1 MTKYFISNSCEEGEE
16 GEEEMFWNQT
26 KIECVGNSVLESS
39 NEEHSNVI
47 GMRSGSG
54 TRECITLSM
63 QTGASTCNRN
73 KNAWEC
79 IHDHRIMYLT
89 YYPYLKKSVFAT

>member
-1 MTKYFISNSCEEGEE
+1 M
-16 GEEEMFWNQT
+16 W
-26 KIECVGNSVLESS
+26 
-39 NEEHSNVI
+39 
-47 GMRSGSG
+47 SGSG

-73 KNAWEC
+73 KNAREC

-89 YYPYLKKSVFAT
+89 QVYNTATGKCGLQVCLNHTHEQRS

>member
-1 MTKYFISNSCEEGEE
+1 M
-16 GEEEMFWNQT
+16 W
-26 KIECVGNSVLESS
+26 
-39 NEEHSNVI
+39 
-47 GMRSGSG
+47 SGSG

-73 KNAWEC
+73 KNAYAWEC

-89 YYPYLKKSVFAT
+89 CKRCFAGELNFFVPF

>member
-1 MTKYFISNSCEEGEE
+1 M
-16 GEEEMFWNQT
+16 
-26 KIECVGNSVLESS
+26 
-39 NEEHSNVI
+39 I

-79 IHDHRIMYLT
+79 IHDPRIMYLT
-89 YYPYLKKSVFAT
+89 GGCIIVQETGAVRRQVQKLEG

>member
-1 MTKYFISNSCEEGEE
+1 M
-16 GEEEMFWNQT
+16 
-26 KIECVGNSVLESS
+26 
-39 NEEHSNVI
+39 I
-47 GMRSGSG
+47 GMQSGSG

-89 YYPYLKKSVFAT
+89 QTCTGTLWAQRLSTIFSPTPRGLGRTVGEILWTCLYR